1 MDFEVLQG
9 GGRSWHGREASLSR
23 GGGTSRR
30 SADKMMGKLDD

>member
-1 MDFEVLQG
+1 MVVEVG
-9 GGRSWHGREASLSR
+9 MEERPASR